1 MKPRSLYC
9 AAISFLAAVV
19 PTLAH
24 AAVEFSEVMYDAP
37 GTDTGHEWI
46 EVHNAGTDAVDLSAY
61 KLFEA
66 NTNHRLTAVGAASV
80 PAGGY
85 AVIADDEA
93 KFRTDN
99 AGFTGLLF
107 TSAFSLGN
115 AGEALVLR
123 DASGADAD
131 ALAYD
136 VSIGAAGDGNSLQK
150 SAAGPWIAVAPTP
163 GSHTTAMQSVAPPA
177 DDSDASGSEEGGST
191 GSSGSSSGKNTQTY
205 SSYRSQE
212 VANVSYDAPEFQ
224 VTSGRARFGFVGM
237 PLQFEAKIKSAKNI
251 PEGNAP
257 GHTWSMGDGTQES
270 GQFISHVYEYPG
282 DYVVILNSGYGGAE
296 AVSRVE
302 VKIVEAQV
310 TIAEANQDFVE
321 IANADDREV
330 NIGSW
335 ALQSASSRFVLPF
348 DTIIAAKSSIR
359 IPARAAR
366 LSDTQG
372 FLYLANPSGKV
383 YSTTPFSGG
392 SAPLFGM
399 PGDMSEEAVRARI
412 ASFIK
417 PID

>member
-1 MKPRSLYC
+1 
-9 AAISFLAAVV
+9 
-19 PTLAH
+19 
-24 AAVEFSEVMYDAP
+24 
-37 GTDTGHEWI
+37 
-46 EVHNAGTDAVDLSAY
+46 
-61 KLFEA
+61 
-66 NTNHRLTAVGAASV
+66 
-80 PAGGY
+80 
-85 AVIADDEA
+85 
-93 KFRTDN
+93 
-99 AGFTGLLF
+99 
-107 TSAFSLGN
+107 
-115 AGEALVLR
+115 
-123 DASGADAD
+123 
-131 ALAYD
+131 
-136 VSIGAAGDGNSLQK
+136 
-150 SAAGPWIAVAPTP
+150 
-163 GSHTTAMQSVAPPA
+163 
-177 DDSDASGSEEGGST
+177 
-191 GSSGSSSGKNTQTY
+191 
-205 SSYRSQE
+205 
-212 VANVSYDAPEFQ
+212 
-224 VTSGRARFGFVGM
+224 
-237 PLQFEAKIKSAKNI
+237 
-251 PEGNAP
+251 
-257 GHTWSMGDGTQES
+257 MGDGTQES